1 MIDDWDSKYES
12 SQKLLWDLIRGFNTT
27 QRLKAL
33 DGLARIYVHLDK
45 ESPEAQA
52 ISSFSGYI
60 CHLCGEICRTS
71 VDEEHDEEYI
81 VCSGGSKLLLPDG
94 RMLESEDDMKDLYWS
109 KPNDCSNIGDWSEG
123 IDYFVEKLND

>member
-1 MIDDWDSKYES
+1 MVDDWDTKYES
-12 SQKLLWDLIRGFNTT
+12 TQELIWKLFDGFNTT

-94 RMLESEDDMKDLYWS
+94 RMLESEDDMKDLYWA

>member
-1 MIDDWDSKYES
+1 MKEPLHIAEVIEEIETEMGKMWACDEA
-12 SQKLLWDLIRGFNTT
+12 T
-27 QRLKAL
+27 
-33 DGLARIYVHLDK
+33 YVM
-45 ESPEAQA
+45 
-52 ISSFSGYI
+52 
-60 CHLCGEICRTS
+60 
-71 VDEEHDEEYI
+71 EHDEEYI